1 MGKMMSIL
9 EKYKFVEK
17 DTSTTDEEVSSF
29 ATSEEAV
36 EVTPEIETEETI
48 KVQEI
53 IEEPPTM
60 PNPISEEDIKK
71 AATYDRHLSIKEI
84 YTKYDLDTV
93 AVTDSV
99 YLLENLINALP
110 AELPDFVK
118 KTTVNNIIKASAMN
132 IDKLLDDGH
141 TRSTKLKG
149 FIDEYTTANLNDIE
163 NLKQEIDRLNA
174 IIAEYHQQVRLKEK
188 LIQEETT
195 LVETE
200 ETRIHN
206 ILNFFKN

>member
-1 MGKMMSIL
+1 
-9 EKYKFVEK
+9 
-17 DTSTTDEEVSSF
+17 
-29 ATSEEAV
+29 
-36 EVTPEIETEETI
+36 
-48 KVQEI
+48 
-53 IEEPPTM
+53 M

-84 YTKYDLDTV
+84 YTQYDLDAV

-141 TRSTKLKG
+141 TRSTRLKG

>member
-17 DTSTTDEEVSSF
+17 DTSTTP
-29 ATSEEAV
+29 EEASSYSSPEETV
-36 EVTPEIETEETI
+36 EVMPEIETVETNQA
-48 KVQEI
+48 QEI

-60 PNPISEEDIKK
+60 PNPISEEPIKK
-71 AATYDRHLSIKEI
+71 TITYDHHLSIEEI
-84 YTKYDLDTV
+84 YTQCDLNTI
-93 AVTDSV
+93 AVTDSIF
-99 YLLENLINALP
+99 LLENLINALP

-118 KTTVNNIIKASAMN
+118 KTTVNNIVNASAMN
-132 IDKLLDDGH
+132 IDKLLTDGYA
-141 TRSTKLKG
+141 RSTGLND
-149 FIDEYTTANLNDIE
+149 FIEEYTTANLNDIE
-163 NLKQEIDRLNA
+163 KLKQEIERLTA
-174 IIAEYHQQVRLKEK
+174 IIAGYHQQVRLKEK

-200 ETRIHN
+200 DTRINN